1 MILSANGLGEKQEGL
16 TSGPVPRKVSTKHR
30 GKGIV

>member
-16 TSGPVPRKVSTKHR
+16 SSDPAPRKVSTNHM
-30 GKGIV
+30 GTGIV